1 MSAAHVSKHASR
13 TNGGPRRIALF
24 GGSFDPIHVG
34 HLAVARAAQRR
45 FRLHEILFVPSGRP
59 PHKHRHELAPYP
71 HRFAMV
77 ALACAEHPT
86 FVPSLAEGGPDLSG
100 RRVFYS
106 IETVRHFKQLTH
118 HGDHL
123 YFILGAD
130 SFLEIPTWHEYEAL
144 LSACDFIVVS
154 RPGFRTDALRL
165 VIPPELLGRK
175 EALDPREIALRR
187 TSLYLLDSVSSEVS
201 STEVRRRLRRGA
213 SIHGFVPPHVEEY
226 IGKQGLYR

>member
-1 MSAAHVSKHASR
+1 MSAAHASKHASR
-13 TNGGPRRIALF
+13 ANGGPRRIALF

-45 FRLHEILFVPSGRP
+45 FHLHQIIFVPSGRP

-118 HGDHL
+118 GDHL

-175 EALDPREIALRR
+175 EALDPREIVLRR

-201 STEVRRRLRRGA
+201 STEVRRRLRHGR